1 MPPKAVT
8 SQHKG
13 RVKVKHKQQDRKEV
27 KTMAKKLTVYEDYML
42 QLMTMFQNH
51 IDGVKIRNDVFSEE
65 VEWERLNN
73 MQAWYTTIG
82 DVEFLKSYDTIVA
95 IYDGKDLYVRG
106 KTTIISLFCFSSRQ
120 RYEKPTTKQ
129 NGECPKIFMDTLLQR
144 EKRVNLW
151 LFRTVTPSQGAQL

>member
-13 RVKVKHKQQDRKEV
+13 RVKGKHKTASQKGS

-51 IDGVKIRNDVFSEE
+51 IDGVKIRNDVFGDDI
-65 VEWERLNN
+65 EWERLNK
-73 MQAWYTTIG
+73 MQAWYTTIN

-95 IYDGKDLYVRG
+95 VYDGKDLYVRG
-106 KTTIISLFCFSSRQ
+106 KTTATTARQITTYARNKHIINLEQPVPFFK
-120 RYEKPTTKQ
+120 YEY
-129 NGECPKIFMDTLLQR
+129 GVRM
-144 EKRVNLW
+144 
-151 LFRTVTPSQGAQL
+151 